1 MQEPLHS
8 THSLTVVPDHLLHLQ
23 VEEADHFGG
32 FLMLQSMAGG
42 TGAGF
47 GARVAEALRDEF
59 PCAFLMNHSI
69 W

>member
-8 THSLTVVPDHLLHLQ
+8 MHSLGAVPDHLLHLQ

-59 PCAFLMNHSI
+59 PCAFLMNHCI